1 MSLYASNNY
10 VRICLAY
17 YKASFIKVVG
27 VLRQDP
33 KGTLYTLYT
42 LKLAANLY
50 KILTLC
56 SLLVVQL
63 IKTRSKALYT
73 LNKVM

>member
-1 MSLYASNNY
+1 M
-10 VRICLAY
+10 RICPAY

-27 VLRQDP
+27 VLWQDP

-42 LKLAANLY
+42 LKLATNLY
-50 KILTLC
+50 RILILC

-63 IKTRSKALYT
+63 IKTRSKALCT